1 MRRGR
6 EDWLITSI
14 EFNNICGVSLFI
26 TNIMKHNL
34 WVHVALKNQWD
45 NYFCIRGNFSI
56 SRLLK
61 ENVYRIGVFNE
72 NYKDNGGHKME
83 ATLQGL
89 WLMFPLIMSF
99 SSTVYVV
106 NVQMSL
112 LFIILFLIIP
122 FTLKNNCPLDRMLS
136 VEIIL
141 ILHDQQDIRVYVG

>member
-1 MRRGR
+1 
-6 EDWLITSI
+6 
-14 EFNNICGVSLFI
+14 
-26 TNIMKHNL
+26 
-34 WVHVALKNQWD
+34 
-45 NYFCIRGNFSI
+45 
-56 SRLLK
+56 
-61 ENVYRIGVFNE
+61 
-72 NYKDNGGHKME
+72 ME

-112 LFIILFLIIP
+112 LFIIPFLIIP
-122 FTLKNNCPLDRMLS
+122 FTLKNNCPLDRMFS